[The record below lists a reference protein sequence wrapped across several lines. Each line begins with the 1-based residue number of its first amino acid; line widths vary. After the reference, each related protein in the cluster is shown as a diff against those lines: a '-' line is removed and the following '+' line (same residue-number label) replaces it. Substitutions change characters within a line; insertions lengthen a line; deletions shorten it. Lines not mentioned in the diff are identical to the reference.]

1 MTHSDLEERLSNK
14 SSGSA
19 VFARNAEQQEQAVR
33 YLVEEVC
40 IVLGII
46 LSCISKDVVI
56 RHDIVGHEHN
66 SRGSKHVSS
75 RY

>member
-46 LSCISKDVVI
+46 LSCISMDEVIHYDVVC
-56 RHDIVGHEHN
+56 HEDN
-66 SRGSKHVSS
+66 SDSV
-75 RY
+75 